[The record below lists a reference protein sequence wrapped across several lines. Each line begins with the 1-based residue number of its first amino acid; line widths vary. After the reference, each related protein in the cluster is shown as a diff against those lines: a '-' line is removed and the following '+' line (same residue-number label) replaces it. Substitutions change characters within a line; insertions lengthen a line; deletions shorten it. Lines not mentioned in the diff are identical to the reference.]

1 MISFHS
7 LEDRRVKQFLQK
19 ASKPN
24 AAYARLPLREDQM
37 PQPLLAGVKRVLPT
51 RDEIHANGRSRSAVL
66 RFAQRTQTP
75 LTIMAG
81 RRR

>member
-1 MISFHS
+1 
-7 LEDRRVKQFLQK
+7 
-19 ASKPN
+19 
-24 AAYARLPLREDQM
+24 M